1 MPLKKKKNTS
11 QLFVSKTKR
20 KDDNVGYGKYTTRQ
34 FKWVAKYDP
43 DYFKQIKEL
52 YYKKYDY
59 TKRMLYDRMY
69 DKHFK
74 NIDLFVDK
82 RQEIV
87 DIFLLNRRQGKN
99 VVRLK
104 ESMTHQYKGISLQF
118 LNECAEEAKA
128 IIKKEFEIEKDFLVD
143 IHILRY
149 EELFDKAI
157 TPDTSRI
164 PVQYQNS
171 FIAESYINA
180 LDVLAQKERSLG
192 IHSKTFKVQ
201 INNFLQQRKD
211 NSKKTINFDVLSFK
225 EQVELL
231 NLIEAT
237 RISDIAPQQGLSV
250 SATVI
255 ETSQKPTVQQ
265 TIEAPVRNIT
275 DVTDV
280 IAEEREKEMIKK
292 GSTLFDIQNK
302 IQNNLRKQVEEA
314 LKKKKK

>member
-1 MPLKKKKNTS
+1 MPLKKKDTTR
-11 QLFVSKTKR
+11 LFVPKTKR
-20 KDDNVGYGKYTTRQ
+20 KNDNVEYGKYSTRQ
-34 FKWVAKYDP
+34 FKWVVKYDP
-43 DYFKQIKEL
+43 DYFKQIKKL
-52 YYKKYDY
+52 YYEKYDY

-74 NIDLFVDK
+74 NAELFLDK
-82 RQEIV
+82 KQEIV

-118 LNECAEEAKA
+118 LNECADEAKA

-157 TPDTSRI
+157 NPDIERI
-164 PVQYQNS
+164 PIQYRNS
-171 FIAESYINA
+171 FLSESYINA
-180 LDVLAQKERSLG
+180 LDILAQKEKSLG
-192 IHSKTFKVQ
+192 IHSKTFKLQ
-201 INNFLQQRKD
+201 INNYLQQKKFQA
-211 NSKKTINFDVLSFK
+211 KKTINFDILSFK

-237 RISDIAPQQGLSV
+237 KVSDLAPQKTIQTSTIV
-250 SATVI
+250 STKEKLVI
-255 ETSQKPTVQQ
+255 ETK
-265 TIEAPVRNIT
+265 IEAPIRNIGKTT
-275 DVTDV
+275 DI
-280 IAEEREKEMIKK
+280 IAEDEEEKIVKK
-292 GSTLFDIQNK
+292 GKTLSEIQNS
-302 IQNNLRKQVEEA
+302 IHENLRKQVEDA